1 MTGKTTIQYY
11 NKHAYSLYEYIEGMH
26 LLHAQIKEYHIK
38 KIATFLAQIHS
49 IKATSECIPPNVYK
63 TESDFVNRMYR
74 VIDQEPSLN
83 VILSLDVIETLN
95 QINQLCIRADKI
107 LEEDDQLV
115 LSHGDMDVPN
125 VLWKNNAPF
134 IIDWEYA
141 GLKHPIVE
149 LIYCAI
155 YWSRNANG
163 SIDFGRYEK
172 FINTYLQIRP
182 ITNIAY
188 ATEALY
194 RVLGEFMMWLH
205 YNMRRLSGKWTINEN
220 ERSIAIEQLHVFT
233 PTVITVHIQTAIF
246 LEPIFRLQRVSSS
259 THSSH

>member
-1 MTGKTTIQYY
+1 MASIQVIRDIF
-11 NKHAYSLYEYIEGMH
+11 KHNNLGDIDKAKKLEGGR
-26 LLHAQIKEYHIK
+26 
-38 KIATFLAQIHS
+38 IHE
-49 IKATSECIPPNVYK
+49 TWYVK
-63 TESDFVNRMYR
+63 TENKEH
-74 VIDQEPSLN
+74 VI
-83 VILSLDVIETLN
+83 
-95 QINQLCIRADKI
+95 KI
-107 LEEDDQLV
+107 YNPNC
-115 LSHGDMDVPN
+115 SPDMDVPN

-194 RVLGEFMMWLH
+194 RVLREFMMWLH